1 MAPMVHGLEAQYS
14 GKIKFFFLDADDPA
28 TRQYQQQFGFQ
39 YQPYFVLLDAQG
51 QEVKRWAGAVT
62 QTEFE
67 IEFAK
72 VIE

>member
-14 GKIKFFFLDADDPA
+14 GRVDFFFLDADDPV
-28 TRQYQQQFGFQ
+28 TEHFQKQFGFQ
-39 YQPYFVLLDAQG
+39 YQPYFVLLNAQG

-62 QTEFE
+62 QEEFE
-67 IEFAK
+67 AAFAR